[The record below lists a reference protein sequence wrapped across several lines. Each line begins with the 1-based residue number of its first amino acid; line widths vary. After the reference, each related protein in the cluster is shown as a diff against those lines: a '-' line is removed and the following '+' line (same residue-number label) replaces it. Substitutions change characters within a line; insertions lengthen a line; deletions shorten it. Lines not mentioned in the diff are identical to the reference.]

1 MDIMNAHPCF
11 QNAVSV
17 KIVTDRET
25 GRPRGFGYVQFQSE
39 EDCEAAFNMSEQD
52 CVEVNGRQLSID
64 FSGDKARKRAPGG
77 GRGGGRGGGFRGGR
91 GGGRGGYGGG
101 FQQRGGY
108 GGGGGFQQQG

>member
-11 QNAVSV
+11 QNAVNV

-39 EDCEAAFNMSEQD
+39 EDCEAAFNMSETD
-52 CVEVNGRQLSID
+52 VIEVNGRQLSID

-77 GRGGGRGGGFRGGR
+77 RGGGGFRGGR
-91 GGGRGGYGGG
+91 GGGRGYGGG
-101 FQQRGGY
+101 FQQR
-108 GGGGGFQQQG
+108 